1 MGDKKRMEKIKNELK
16 GIGPGL
22 LISILIS
29 VVSQLLAKFLP
40 TLGAAL
46 IAILLGMLLGNTLFK
61 KPSLNPGTKFSEKR
75 LLEYSIVLNGLIL
88 DFQMI
93 QSAGVKGFF
102 FIIIQMALTIYIAYK
117 LGMFFG
123 FNKKFALLMGAGNA
137 VCGSSAIGTVSPI
150 VKASDKDK
158 GISITMVNVTGTF
171 LMIGLPLLSAVV
183 YNHATLQTSAL
194 IGGTVQSIGQ
204 VIASAK
210 LVNDDVVALSTV
222 FKLMRVLLIMGVALL
237 YSRMNMDEGAR
248 LFSKKTNIQTAGKE
262 KISVGIPWFI
272 IGFFILFLVRSFNL
286 APTGL
291 LTSSKWISSQFEITA
306 LAAIG
311 MRVKFA
317 DIVKEGPKSLS
328 YGLLIGVIQVV
339 MALGLVKLFF
349 G

>member
-1 MGDKKRMEKIKNELK
+1 MEKIKNELQ

-22 LISILIS
+22 LISVLIS
-29 VVSQLLAKFLP
+29 VASQFLARFLP

-46 IAILLGMLLGNTLFK
+46 IAILLGMVLGNTLFRG
-61 KPSLNPGTKFSEKR
+61 PNLNKGTKFSEKR

-88 DFQMI
+88 DFQII

-102 FIIIQMALTIYIAYK
+102 FIIIQMLLTIYAAYK
-117 LGMFFG
+117 LGIFFG

-150 VKASDKDK
+150 IKANDKDK

-171 LMIGLPLLSAVV
+171 LMIGLPLITSLI
-183 YNHATLQTSAL
+183 YKNATLPTSAL

-222 FKLMRVLLIMGVALL
+222 FKLMRVLLIMGVAIL
-237 YSRMNMDEGAR
+237 YGRMNLDEGAR
-248 LFSKKTNIQTAGKE
+248 LFSKKTKLETAGEE

-272 IGFFILFLVRSFNL
+272 IGFFILFLVRSFDL
-286 APTGL
+286 APAGL
-291 LTSSKWISSQFEITA
+291 LTGSKWISSQFEITA

-328 YGLLIGVIQVV
+328 YGLLIGALQVV
-339 MALGLVKLFF
+339 LAIGLIKLFF
-349 G
+349 GY